1 MDVRQA
7 VREAWRIGAAVALA
21 SALVLVGC
29 SSGGHD
35 EATDD
40 GTEQVDETTTTTAT
54 DDAGGEATGGD
65 PPDLCSLFTAEDF
78 EAVTGQPADEP
89 DVMAPTGA
97 IRGSCTY
104 STPTGFPMVMIGA
117 YNASDRERTLELTES
132 EPVEGLGAEAD
143 WADSAGLLVV
153 VDGEDWYLQVVA
165 TGDGAGYDRE
175 ESIEAAELVLAN
187 L

>member
-7 VREAWRIGAAVALA
+7 LRVTRRIGAAGALA

-29 SSGGHD
+29 SSGGDD

-40 GTEQVDETTTTTAT
+40 GTEQVDETTTTAT
-54 DDAGGEATGGD
+54 DAGGGATGGD

-78 EAVTGQPADEP
+78 EAVTGETAGEP
-89 DVMAPTGA
+89 EVMAPTGA
-97 IRGSCTY
+97 IRGTCTY
-104 STPTGFPMVMIGA
+104 GAEAGFPMVMIGA
-117 YNASDRERTLELTES
+117 YNATDRERTLDMTES
-132 EPVEGLGAEAD
+132 ESVDGLGTEAD
-143 WADSAGLLVV
+143 WSDAAGLLLV
-153 VDGEDWYLQVVA
+153 VDGEDWYLQIVA
-165 TGDGAGYDRE
+165 TGDGAGYDKE